1 MEDFNKLPE
10 KKITQ
15 KEYKE
20 FLAFK
25 EEYQENEVRRN
36 LLLQHQNDILAG
48 GIRSANLK
56 EYRNT
61 YVFNES
67 DSLDTDNPFLMDI
80 EVISEMTKIVSIKL
94 SFKIKNF
101 RAYSTAASSGG
112 GATSGSGGG
121 QTSSAGGAQTSSA
134 GGAQTS
140 SATGSASGGGATSG
154 ATGSASGGGK
164 TSGSGGAQ
172 TSSVDSGGE
181 ENVPFITSLAVV
193 NNVGDENEDGMLIT
207 GTEGGHSFS
216 TKDHTHTVDDH
227 THTTPAHTH
236 PNHTHTTPDHTH
248 PPHAHTVDNHT
259 HTVADHTHTVVDHTH
274 TTPNHSHD
282 ITYGIHEE
290 ETSPTIQVS
299 ISRDNGENYSLP
311 LGSYTKD
318 QGNLDITRFIDTVG
332 EKVIKFTS
340 DVRCRISA
348 RVLLKLDIKAR

>member
-1 MEDFNKLPE
+1 MEDFNLTNE

-15 KEYKE
+15 KEYNE
-20 FLAFK
+20 FMAFK

-36 LLLQHQNDILAG
+36 LLLQQQNDILAG

-67 DSLDTDNPFLMDI
+67 DSLDADNPFLMDI

-101 RAYSTAASSGG
+101 RAYSTGASSGG

-140 SATGSASGGGATSG
+140 SSGGAATPTSSSVSTPSGGGDTSG
-154 ATGSASGGGK
+154 PTGASLLTGTDRGFTFAAVATLAVQPAYTRSDIGQIFHEDGGG
-164 TSGSGGAQ
+164 
-172 TSSVDSGGE
+172 SSTKSVKRHYHSHY
-181 ENVPFITSLAVV
+181 
-193 NNVGDENEDGMLIT
+193 VGD
-207 GTEGGHSFS
+207 
-216 TKDHTHTVDDH
+216 
-227 THTTPAHTH
+227 
-236 PNHTHTTPDHTH
+236 HTHTTPDHTH
-248 PPHAHTVDNHT
+248 PAHTHTVTIGNHT
-259 HTVADHTHTVVDHTH
+259 HTVVDHTHTVVDHTH
-274 TTPNHSHD
+274 TVDNHTHTTPNHTHD

-290 ETSPTIQVS
+290 VTSPTIQVS
-299 ISRDNGENYSLP
+299 ISRDNGETYSLP
-311 LGSYTKD
+311 LGSYTSD